1 MDIIGKEVLHKTLG
15 VGTIISQDG
24 TTISVHFESKD
35 TKFIYPDAFKQ
46 HLTLVDSDVSTQM
59 ASELAAAEEKKK
71 AAYTAKIATPIEV
84 PVEKIRKYKRVE
96 KPNIAFKCNYCD
108 GGIKENDIGFYGVCS
123 DAIIYNNIEV
133 EHKTWC
139 SAEECPCMQFMNG
152 QISRQDLDDILANGD
167 LICYESQML
176 REWKAMAGVVQ
187 NGDRKGQPMH
197 LSGVQSNSLCV
208 LTTREPYTTE
218 EDRFIFAVFLVDQTY
233 DGDDLDE
240 GFVSTQSKYKIK
252 LTTEQAHQMPFW
264 RYHAN
269 EKQPEIAVWSSG
281 LHRYFNDEQAAQI
294 LRDIVEIKKGTA
306 DEALAR
312 EFYETFCTITKI
324 NSESLNDPN
333 GALCQ

>member
-1 MDIIGKEVLHKTLG
+1 MNIIGKDVVHKTLG
-15 VGTIISQDG
+15 YGTILGLDG
-24 TTISVHFESKD
+24 KTLSVHFESKD

-46 HLTLVDSDVSTQM
+46 FLTFVDPSTAAQM
-59 ASELAAAEEKKK
+59 EAELTAAEEQKKAELAAR
-71 AAYTAKIATPIEV
+71 IAVPVDV
-84 PVEKIRKYKRVE
+84 PVEKVRKYQRVE

-108 GGIKENDIGFYGVCS
+108 GGIKENGIGFYGICS

-139 SAEECPCMQFMNG
+139 CSEECPCMQFMNG
-152 QISRQDLDDILANGD
+152 QITRQELEDVLANGD
-167 LICYESQML
+167 LVCYESQML
-176 REWKAMAGVVQ
+176 REWKAMAGIVQ

-197 LSGVQSNSLCV
+197 LNGVQSNSLCV

-240 GFVSTQSKYKIK
+240 GFVSTHSKFKIK

-269 EKQPEIAVWSSG
+269 ANQPENAAWSSG
-281 LHRYFNDEQAAQI
+281 LHRYIGDNEAAQI
-294 LRDIVEIKKGTA
+294 LRDIIEIKKGTE
-306 DEALAR
+306 DEALSK
-312 EFYETFCTITKI
+312 EFFETFCTITKI
-324 NSESLNDPN
+324 NPQTLSEPN
-333 GALCQ
+333 GALCR